1 MLKWLPGTQTSVC
14 VCVLLWFLLI
24 LIYLFNHFFFVV
36 VVFWGFIHFGFS
48 RLALFSVRPGYYE
61 NVQEFYSVNQFHFHS
76 GEQKA
81 KQIK

>member
-1 MLKWLPGTQTSVC
+1 MLKWLPGTQTGVC

-24 LIYLFNHFFFVV
+24 LIYLFNHFFFFCCILGFYS
-36 VVFWGFIHFGFS
+36 FWFQSFGPF
-48 RLALFSVRPGYYE
+48 FFVRPGYYE